1 MSSSMT
7 MPARFVAGDTTENL
21 RRRFRRLPV
30 DVQSALRNYGG
41 PLHHHRLDH
50 IEHALAQVGAPATL
64 AWIGG
69 GAPLC
74 SPERGARP

>member
-1 MSSSMT
+1 METMS

-50 IEHALAQVGAPATL
+50 IEAALAHVGTSATL
-64 AWIGG
+64 AWIGS
-69 GAPLC
+69 GAPLD
-74 SPERGARP
+74 PMAKGARS